1 MFCMA
6 TLALAP
12 ILCSG
17 PPQYLQPIQDQQSET
32 SQEHKGHATVDLR
45 SDVGWVGS
53 SQTFHLIV
61 QITPDTGWHVYWKN
75 PGASGAPTEIEVNA
89 PEGFVVGEPLF
100 PRPMTFHGEEGQ
112 TYGYTNTAAIFIPV
126 EAPETVHDGQVE
138 FEVTTSWLACK
149 KICVM
154 GEQKNTFKIST
165 NFLHQG
171 PLHRDLQL
179 SQWTE
184 ALPKPL
190 EDLEN
195 GTSVISGN
203 TLQITGVTDLRPIQF
218 IGVERKGIHFG
229 LPSQPIVRGGTFR
242 LPVPI
247 HLDFSSIK
255 DDKMV
260 VEGLLL
266 FGRKSDD
273 PSYVVQF
280 SIDSLTN

>member
-1 MFCMA
+1 MFCSA
-6 TLALAP
+6 TLALAS
-12 ILCSG
+12 ILCCG
-17 PPQYLQPIQDQQSET
+17 PPHPPQPIPSQQNET
-32 SQEHKGHATVDLR
+32 PQEHKGHAAVELR

-61 QITPDTGWHVYWKN
+61 QITPDAGWHVYWKN

-100 PRPMTFHGEEGQ
+100 PRPRTFHGEEGQ

-126 EAPETVHDGQVE
+126 KAPETVHDGQVE

-154 GEQKNTFKIST
+154 GEQKNTFNIST

-171 PLHRDLQL
+171 PQHRDLQL
-179 SQWTE
+179 SRWIE

-203 TLQITGVTDLRPIQF
+203 TLQLTGTTDLRPIQF
-218 IGVERKGIHFG
+218 IGVERKGIRFG
-229 LPSQPIVRGGTFR
+229 LPSQPIFQGSTFR

-247 HLDFSSIK
+247 HLDFSSTKGDTI
-255 DDKMV
+255 V

-266 FGRKSDD
+266 FGRKNEG

-280 SIDSLTN
+280 SVDSLTY